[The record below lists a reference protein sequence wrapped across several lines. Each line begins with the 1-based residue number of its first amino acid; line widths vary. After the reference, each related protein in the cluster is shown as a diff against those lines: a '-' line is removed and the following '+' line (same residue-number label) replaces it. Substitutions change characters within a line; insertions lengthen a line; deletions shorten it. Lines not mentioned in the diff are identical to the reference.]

1 MRFLWYGNL
10 QEENII
16 KCRFA
21 RVNFGV
27 TSYQFL
33 LNGSV
38 QTHANKH
45 ENIDPEFAR
54 KVKKYFEMHNLN
66 SGAQSTKKGFIKRS
80 KVDFQKQV
88 SISEISESGYQ

>member
-10 QEENII
+10 QEESII

-33 LNGSV
+33 LNGTV
-38 QTHANKH
+38 QTHANIH

-54 KVKKYFEMHNLN
+54 KVKKYFDVHNLK
-66 SGAQSTKKGFIKRS
+66 SGAQSTKK
-80 KVDFQKQV
+80 VL
-88 SISEISESGYQ
+88 